1 MFALRTALSRSSRIA
16 TIPRNTLKLFLRC
29 NSSSATTKNL
39 LNKAELPFTYSTSGP
54 TQIKYSKDHEWIA
67 LHPDG
72 VAFMGITTYAANAL
86 GDVTYIEL
94 PETGRSV
101 KAGDTIGSVESV
113 KSASE
118 VYIPVDATVVEVN
131 TALEGSPQLVNSDPM
146 GKGWMV
152 KLQVNEADN
161 MENLNDLLSLD
172 QYEESL
178 KNDDE

>member
-1 MFALRTALSRSSRIA
+1 M
-16 TIPRNTLKLFLRC
+16 
-29 NSSSATTKNL
+29 
-39 LNKAELPFTYSTSGP
+39 
-54 TQIKYSKDHEWIA
+54 
-67 LHPDG
+67 
-72 VAFMGITTYAANAL
+72 
-86 GDVTYIEL
+86 TYIEL

-118 VYIPVDATVVEVN
+118 VYVPVDATVVEVN